1 MLHTTIARVD
11 EEDVPRL
18 RSWLSSLSSRRSEL
32 RESYRD
38 QGTRHELFFL
48 VRTRRLPILVLISE
62 VEDVEHATKSFLRS
76 ELPIDLE
83 FKSLYKEISLE
94 EADVELLYDSANY
107 VGENESGKNEVR
119 PGDVR

>member
-18 RSWLSSLSSRRSEL
+18 RSWLSSLSSRRTEL
-32 RESYRD
+32 RESYRQ

-48 VRTRRLPILVLISE
+48 IRTRRMPILVLVSE
-62 VEDVEHATKSFLRS
+62 VDDVEHATRSFLRS

-83 FKSLYKEISLE
+83 FKALFQEISPE
-94 EADVELLYDSANY
+94 DADVELLYDSASY
-107 VGENESGKNEVR
+107 VGIAAA
-119 PGDVR
+119 